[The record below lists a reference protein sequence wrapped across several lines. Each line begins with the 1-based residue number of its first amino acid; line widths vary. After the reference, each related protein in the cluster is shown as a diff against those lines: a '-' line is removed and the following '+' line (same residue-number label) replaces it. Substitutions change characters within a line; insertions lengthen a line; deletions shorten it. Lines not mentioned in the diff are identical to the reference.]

1 METKWIIIAVI
12 IIVIV
17 LVVYLIIRNWK
28 DKEELEKF
36 LNETELEEK
45 KDPNEKEI
53 D

>member
-17 LVVYLIIRNWK
+17 LVVYLIIRNLK
-28 DKEELEKF
+28 DKKELEKF
-36 LNETELEEK
+36 LNETELDEK
-45 KDPNEKEI
+45 KNSNEKEN